1 MTEPM
6 KKRKIIID
14 ADPGIDDAAALA
26 VAFRQEALDIQL
38 ITTVGANVTVDK
50 TTANALKLVEF
61 FDVDIPVA
69 MGCGGPL
76 IKPHQPSSFIH
87 GESGMDGYV
96 FPPVTRKPIDLHAV
110 EAMRQVIMNSD
121 EKITLI
127 PIGSQTNIAILFHM
141 YPEVKENIDEIICMG
156 GSTVGGNVNSSA
168 EFNYFCDPHAAAMV
182 LKSGVPITMMGL
194 NVTNLAC
201 ATKKT
206 EAALKQGGRVQE
218 MLYGIMEFYKGGTFE
233 EGIRLHDVC
242 PICYMIHPE
251 FFQMKKR
258 SIDIVL
264 EGPAAGT
271 TVMQPDLFVPDT
283 REPKVNF
290 AMEVDHEAFEQWFIE
305 EIMKYGME
313 K

>member
-1 MTEPM
+1 MTNAI
-6 KKRKIIID
+6 KRRKIIID
-14 ADPGIDDAAALA
+14 TDPGIDDAAALA
-26 VAFRQEALDIQL
+26 VAFRHPALDIQL

-69 MGCGGPL
+69 RGCPGPL
-76 IKPHQPSSFIH
+76 VRTHEPSSHIH
-87 GESGMDGYV
+87 GESGMDGYA
-96 FPPVTRKPIDLHAV
+96 FPPIKRKPIDLHAV
-110 EAMRQVIMNSD
+110 EAMRQVLMNSD

-141 YPEVKENIDEIICMG
+141 YPEVKEKIDEIICMG
-156 GSTVGGNVNSSA
+156 GSTVGGNVNSAA
-168 EFNYFCDPHAAAMV
+168 EFNYFCDPHAAFMV

-194 NVTNLAC
+194 NVTNRAC

-206 EAALKQGGRVQE
+206 EAELKKGGRVQD

-233 EGIRLHDVC
+233 TGIRLHDVC

-251 FFQMKKR
+251 FFKMEKR
-258 SIDIVL
+258 YIDIVL
-264 EGPAAGT
+264 EGPAAGS
-271 TVMQPDLFVPDT
+271 TVMQPNFFKVDD

-290 AMEVDHEAFEQWFIE
+290 AMDVDSEAFEQWFID
-305 EIMKYGME
+305 EITK
-313 K
+313 

>member
-1 MTEPM
+1 MTEL

-14 ADPGIDDAAALA
+14 TDPGIDDAAAMA
-26 VAFRQEALDIQL
+26 VAFRHPALDIQL
-38 ITTVGANVTVDK
+38 ITTMGANVTVDK

-69 MGCGGPL
+69 KGCPGPL
-76 IKPHQPSSFIH
+76 IKPHEPSSFIH
-87 GESGMDGYV
+87 GESGMDGYD

-110 EAMRQVIMNSD
+110 EAMRQVIMNSE

-156 GSTVGGNVNSSA
+156 GSTVGGNVNSAA

-194 NVTNLAC
+194 NVTNRAC

-206 EAALKQGGRVQE
+206 EAELKKGGRIQD

-251 FFQMKKR
+251 FFRMEER
-258 SIDIVL
+258 YIEIIL
-264 EGPAAGT
+264 EGPAAGA
-271 TVMQPDLFVPDT
+271 TVMQPNMFKTDD

-290 AMEVDHEAFEQWFIE
+290 AMDVDCEAFEQWFID
-305 EIMKYGME
+305 EITK
-313 K
+313 

>member
-1 MTEPM
+1 MA
-6 KKRKIIID
+6 KRSIILD
-14 ADPGIDDAAALA
+14 TDPGIDDAAAMA
-26 VAFRQEALDIQL
+26 VAFRHPDIDIKL
-38 ITTVGANVTVDK
+38 ITTMGANVTVDK

-69 MGCGGPL
+69 KGCPGPL

-87 GESGMDGYV
+87 GESGMDGYD
-96 FPPVTRKPIDLHAV
+96 FPTPTRKPVDLHAV
-110 EAMRQVIMNSD
+110 EAMRKVLMESE
-121 EKITLI
+121 EKITLV

-141 YPEVKENIDEIICMG
+141 YPEVKEKIDEIICMG
-156 GSTVGGNVNSSA
+156 GSTIGGNVNSSA

-194 NVTNLAC
+194 NVTNRAC

-206 EAALKQGGRVQE
+206 EDMLKKGGRIQD
-218 MLYGIMEFYKGGTFE
+218 MLYGIMDFYKGGTFE

-251 FFQMKKR
+251 FFTMDQR
-258 SIDIVL
+258 FIEIVL

-271 TVMQPDLFVPDT
+271 TVMQPNMFTTDD

-290 AMEVDHEAFEQWFIE
+290 AMDVDSEAFEDWFIA
-305 EIMKYGME
+305 EISK
-313 K
+313 

>member
-14 ADPGIDDAAALA
+14 TDPGIDDAAALA
-26 VAFRQEALDIQL
+26 VAFQQEALDILL
-38 ITTVGANVTVDK
+38 ITTVGANVDADK
-50 TTANALKLVEF
+50 TTENALKLVEF

-69 MGCGGPL
+69 KGCMGPL
-76 IKPHQPSSFIH
+76 VKEHVPASHVH
-87 GESGMDGYV
+87 GESGMDGYD
-96 FPPVTRKPIDLHAV
+96 FPPVTRKAIDLHAV
-110 EAMRQVIMNSD
+110 EAMRQVIMNSE
-121 EKITLI
+121 EKITLV

-201 ATKKT
+201 ATTKT
-206 EAALKQGGRVQE
+206 EAVLKQGGRVQK
-218 MLYGIMEFYKGGTFE
+218 MLHALMDFYRAGTFE
-233 EGIRLHDVC
+233 EGIRMHDAC
-242 PICYMIHPE
+242 PICYMVHPE

-264 EGPAAGT
+264 EGPAAGA

-290 AMEVDHEAFEQWFIE
+290 AMEIDSEAFEQWFIE
-305 EIMKYGME
+305 QIMKYKDE
-313 K
+313 

>member
-1 MTEPM
+1 MLFQM
-6 KKRKIIID
+6 RSMILQK
-14 ADPGIDDAAALA
+14 L
-26 VAFRQEALDIQL
+26 
-38 ITTVGANVTVDK
+38 
-50 TTANALKLVEF
+50 LKSVLRS
-61 FDVDIPVA
+61 
-69 MGCGGPL
+69 PL

-87 GESGMDGYV
+87 GESGMDGYD
-96 FPPVTRKPIDLHAV
+96 FPEPTTKPVGLHAV
-110 EAMRQVIMNSD
+110 EAMRKVLMESE
-121 EKITLI
+121 EKITLV

-141 YPEVKENIDEIICMG
+141 YPEVKEKVDEIICMG

-194 NVTNLAC
+194 NVTNRAC

-206 EAALKQGGRVQE
+206 EAMLKQGGRIQD
-218 MLYGIMEFYKGGTFE
+218 MLYGIMDFYKGGTFE

-251 FFQMKKR
+251 FFKMDQR
-258 SIDIVL
+258 FIEIVL

-271 TVMQPDLFVPDT
+271 TVMQPNMFQRDD

-290 AMEVDHEAFEQWFIE
+290 AMEVDSEAFEDWFIA
-305 EIMKYGME
+305 EISK
-313 K
+313 

>member
-1 MTEPM
+1 MA
-6 KKRKIIID
+6 KRSIILD
-14 ADPGIDDAAALA
+14 TDPGIDDAAAMA
-26 VAFRQEALDIQL
+26 VAFRHPDIDIKL
-38 ITTVGANVTVDK
+38 ITTMGANVTVDK

-87 GESGMDGYV
+87 GESGMDGYN
-96 FPPVTRKPIDLHAV
+96 FPEPTRKPIDLHAV
-110 EAMRQVIMNSD
+110 EAMRKVLMESE
-121 EKITLI
+121 EKITLV

-141 YPEVKENIDEIICMG
+141 YPEVKEKVDEIICMG
-156 GSTVGGNVNSSA
+156 GSTIGGNVNSSA

-182 LKSGVPITMMGL
+182 LKSGVPVTMMGL
-194 NVTNLAC
+194 NVTNRAC

-206 EAALKQGGRVQE
+206 EAMLKQGGRIQE
-218 MLYGIMEFYKGGTFE
+218 MLYGIMDFYKGGTFE

-251 FFQMKKR
+251 FFKMDQR
-258 SIDIVL
+258 FIEVVL
-264 EGPAAGT
+264 EGPAAGA
-271 TVMQPDLFVPDT
+271 TVMQPNMFTTDD

-290 AMEVDHEAFEQWFIE
+290 AMDVDSEAFEDWFIA
-305 EIMKYGME
+305 EISKQV
-313 K
+313 

>member
-1 MTEPM
+1 MA
-6 KKRKIIID
+6 KRSIILD
-14 ADPGIDDAAALA
+14 TDPGIDDAAAMA
-26 VAFRQEALDIQL
+26 VAFRHPDIDIKL
-38 ITTVGANVTVDK
+38 ITTMGANVTVDK

-87 GESGMDGYV
+87 GESGMDGYD
-96 FPPVTRKPIDLHAV
+96 FPEPTRKPIDIHAV
-110 EAMRQVIMNSD
+110 EAMRKVLMESE
-121 EKITLI
+121 EKITLV

-141 YPEVKENIDEIICMG
+141 YPEVKEKVDEIICMG

-194 NVTNLAC
+194 NVTNRAC

-206 EAALKQGGRVQE
+206 EAHLKKGGRIE
-218 MLYGIMEFYKGGTFE
+218 DMLYGIMDFYKGGTFE

-251 FFQMKKR
+251 FFKMDQR
-258 SIDIVL
+258 FIEVVL
-264 EGPAAGT
+264 EGPAAGA
-271 TVMQPDLFVPDT
+271 TVMQPNMFQVDD
-283 REPKVNF
+283 RDPKVNF
-290 AMEVDHEAFEQWFIE
+290 AMDVDSEAFEDWFIA
-305 EIMKYGME
+305 EISKQV
-313 K
+313 